1 MHFPL
6 HYLSSALL
14 ISSCI
19 NALPLES
26 HPKNKALVARA
37 RSYSIVNVDGGS
49 TAPPPQTTI
58 VEKETKT
65 TTKTTTVTDSHPATT
80 NIVTASA
87 NPTPAPV
94 PSPTSTPCTSETTTV
109 VTVTER
115 LSQTTHIS
123 VPSVVTIIITE
134 TAEPTRFY
142 DNGLWHTR
150 YAVKTFEAV
159 AVPTTTLS
167 TSAKR
172 LTASPSIIAPQNGT
186 QYSP

>member
-26 HPKNKALVARA
+26 HPKNEALVARA

-49 TAPPPQTTI
+49 TAPPPPQTTI

-65 TTKTTTVTDSHPATT
+65 TTKTTTVTDSHPTTT
-80 NIVTASA
+80 NIVTAST
-87 NPTPAPV
+87 NPTAAPV
-94 PSPTSTPCTSETTTV
+94 PSPTSTPCTSETTTA

-115 LSQTTHIS
+115 LSQTTPIS
-123 VPSVVTIIITE
+123 VPSVVTIIVTE

-159 AVPTTTLS
+159 AAPTTTLS
-167 TSAKR
+167 TSVKR
-172 LTASPSIIAPQNGT
+172 LAVSPSIAPQNGT